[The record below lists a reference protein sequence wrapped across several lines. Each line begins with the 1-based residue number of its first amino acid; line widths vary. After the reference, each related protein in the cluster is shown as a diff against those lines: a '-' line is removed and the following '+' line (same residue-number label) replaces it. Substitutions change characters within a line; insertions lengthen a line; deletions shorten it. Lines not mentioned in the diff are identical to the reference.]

1 MHGTKTNILALLKR
15 SDGATVDD
23 LAGSLGLASMT
34 VRQHLMALERDSLI
48 RSEEVRRATGRP
60 HFVYR
65 LTGEGHRSIAQGY
78 DRLLA
83 LIVAEA
89 GQLNGSSSDSAESRR
104 VRLFTAAALSL
115 ASRHRT
121 ELQELGAAER
131 IERAAAILR
140 SHGGFAEW
148 HDLGGGSVE
157 FRDFSCVFRE
167 SVSTHGP
174 CAWHE
179 TFLTEVLMT
188 ELSAPPEPAR
198 CAACCRYVIAIGAAV
213 GGASS
218 R

>member
-23 LAGSLGLASMT
+23 LAGSLSLASMT
-34 VRQHLMALERDSLI
+34 VRQHLTALERDSLI
-48 RSEEVRRATGRP
+48 RSEEVRRPTGRP

-89 GQLNGSSSDSAESRR
+89 GQLNGRAGDSAESRR
-104 VRLFTAAALSL
+104 IRLFAAVALSL
-115 ASRHRT
+115 ADRHRA
-121 ELQELGAAER
+121 ELQALGAAER
-131 IERAAAILR
+131 VERAAAILR

-148 HDLGGGSVE
+148 HDLGGGSFE

-167 SVSTHGP
+167 SVSTQGP

-179 TFLTEVLMT
+179 TFLSEALKTEVR
-188 ELSAPPEPAR
+188 APAEPAS
-198 CAACCRYVIAIGAAV
+198 CAACCRYVISIGAAV
-213 GGASS
+213 SGASN